1 MSKGQLKGWK
11 GICSNAGK
19 FVPVDE
25 GLAYVFKQVGIM
37 LVNPNAPEADAL
49 LELVDW
55 YFSGNWI
62 EVYEEDEL

>member
-1 MSKGQLKGWK
+1 MRKGKLKGWK

-19 FVPVDE
+19 FVPADD
-25 GLAYVFKQVGIM
+25 GLKYVFNRVGIM

-62 EVYEEDEL
+62 EVYEEDE

>member
-1 MSKGQLKGWK
+1 MRKGKLKGWK
-11 GICSNAGK
+11 GICCNTGK
-19 FVPVDE
+19 FVAAED
-25 GLAYVFKQVGIM
+25 GLTYVFNRLGVL
-37 LVNPNAPEADAL
+37 LVDPNAPEANAL